1 FHFSRGS
8 AIFSSDNISTIVIIR
23 DILSKEITKRQMRV
37 DIHYG
42 KFHLNEQSI
51 PHVLQ
56 MLHPKLDH
64 RANLTKK
71 LALCRALQE
80 LADNV
85 EDLSFLCTNTK
96 EIMDSFDQLHKEM
109 ASCDTHFDRLTN
121 IIVNLYIDRERMAG
135 RNGKSKVDELLRIIT
150 NYDYNKLLQFF
161 MTKT

>member
-1 FHFSRGS
+1 MQAAYSRGS

-23 DILSKEITKRQMRV
+23 DILN
-37 DIHYG
+37 
-42 KFHLNEQSI
+42 LNEQSI

-121 IIVNLYIDRERMAG
+121 IIVNLYI
-135 RNGKSKVDELLRIIT
+135 GKNLNLR
-150 NYDYNKLLQFF
+150 
-161 MTKT
+161 